1 MHPFNS
7 GKGDEKVA
15 VVSTIKKYQCAATGL
30 VSVWVANHVVAVV
43 VEAARAEMKIVL
55 MTEATVSAVGVIA
68 VSIVGG
74 ASGMSGLKEIGFID

>member
-1 MHPFNS
+1 MHPFNN
-7 GKGDEKVA
+7 GKGDERTV
-15 VVSTIKKYQCAATGL
+15 VVSTVKNHHYATMKL
-30 VSVWVANHVVAVV
+30 VSVRVANHVVAVA
-43 VEAARAEMKIVL
+43 VEAARVEMKLVL

>member
-1 MHPFNS
+1 M
-7 GKGDEKVA
+7 
-15 VVSTIKKYQCAATGL
+15 VSTAKNHHYATMKL
-30 VSVWVANHVVAVV
+30 VSVWVANHVVAVA
-43 VEAARAEMKIVL
+43 VEAARVEVKLVL